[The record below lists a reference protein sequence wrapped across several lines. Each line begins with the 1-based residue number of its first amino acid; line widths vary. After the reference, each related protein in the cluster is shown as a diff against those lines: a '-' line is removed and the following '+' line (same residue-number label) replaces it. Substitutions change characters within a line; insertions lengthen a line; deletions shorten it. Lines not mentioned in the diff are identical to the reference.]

1 MKTLAHADSCGPRIM
16 RVAGGVLR
24 GRFWAAGGACLDGVV
39 AAGYWPPLVPGGNLD
54 GLHALAP
61 GLPPPRFLPAGM
73 AAARAVPARR
83 KPVTSVPWIRT
94 GFLAGGMAVRRRG
107 GSCQTL
113 CRCTRSSTGLCVR
126 AAGEG
131 LVAVRHAVL
140 PALCRAGRFPAAGPA
155 RERACR
161 TPWPGSSVRRPR
173 WPAPG
178 PRQMPAVSIIGTL
191 APAEEAEV
199 PGVSLAAGRTLQA
212 DGGNHD
218 RGHDGNFRCDANWCR
233 RYCRC
238 NSGGH
243 HCGGGGLVFPGFPL
257 NAGSQLGRCPFS

>member
-1 MKTLAHADSCGPRIM
+1 MADTGDTPGS
-16 RVAGGVLR
+16 GGR
-24 GRFWAAGGACLDGVV
+24 
-39 AAGYWPPLVPGGNLD
+39 PG
-54 GLHALAP
+54 
-61 GLPPPRFLPAGM
+61 
-73 AAARAVPARR
+73 
-83 KPVTSVPWIRT
+83 
-94 GFLAGGMAVRRRG
+94 
-107 GSCQTL
+107 
-113 CRCTRSSTGLCVR
+113 
-126 AAGEG
+126 
-131 LVAVRHAVL
+131 
-140 PALCRAGRFPAAGPA
+140 CRAPCSSAGPVPRRAFPAARPA

-243 HCGGGGLVFPGFPL
+243 HCGGGGLVYPGFPL
-257 NAGSQLGRCPFS
+257 NAGSQLGGVRSADLSEGRVELTIAACTGKIHPSHDNRARNARISTMSASTATSDRPDLRVLSDERRNARNRVGGSVRACY